1 MKTKILSG
9 LICCLGIY
17 SATAQTITAPLGT
30 PLTITNSVDVTLAT
44 GNVNVPADGSFNIG
58 TKKILSTKGLLN
70 LLIGENAGIANT
82 GDHNVFIGSAAGQN
96 NTSGIYNLF
105 LGGSAGSANTTGT
118 QNIFMGGQAGF
129 NNTIGYDNVFLGL
142 NSGLSNTVGH
152 SNLFMGT
159 GSGGSNTSGIYNTF
173 IGKAAGGANTTGTQ
187 NTFIGGQ
194 AGYNNTIGFDNFFI
208 GLNAG
213 YSNLGGHHNLFIGN
227 SAGGSN
233 TSGIYNTFIGPSAGG
248 ATTTGTQN
256 TFIGGQ
262 AGNSNTTGQNN
273 LFMGL
278 NSGFNNLTGSDNVFI
293 GNSAGGSNTSGSSNT
308 FIGSGSTGSAAL
320 TNATAIGANASVTSA
335 NTVVIG
341 SAATVVIG
349 ATGASA
355 SPAKLEVT
363 GSTPGKSGIK
373 CATMATGA
381 LSGPGN
387 NIRTGGFLTVN
398 TDGEI
403 VWAATGASRLG
414 NPDGIT
420 SAEGTST
427 FSDNNWS
434 FSNGYL
440 KNTSKRGVVIGEGI
454 TSMPEGYSFYVA
466 DGILTEKVKVAIK
479 GTDEWADYVFGKNYN
494 RMSLTDVA
502 KYIEK
507 NNHLPNVPSAAE
519 MVQNGNDLH
528 KTDVKLLEKI
538 EELTLY
544 MIEMKKENE
553 QLKKDVDSLKKRRK

>member
-1 MKTKILSG
+1 MTGVLA
-9 LICCLGIY
+9 CFQ
-17 SATAQTITAPLGT
+17 TEAQTITAPLGT
-30 PLTITNSVDVTLAT
+30 PLTITNAVDVT
-44 GNVNVPADGSFNIG
+44 GGGVNILTDTEFKIGGKKAISNKGTNNIFV
-58 TKKILSTKGLLN
+58 
-70 LLIGENAGIANT
+70 GENSGVANTSGDNNAFIGAGAGISNTTGVHNLFLGTGAGYANVS
-82 GDHNVFIGSAAGQN
+82 GGYNSFIGSGAGVSNSSGNGNVFIGPNSGRTNTIGTDNLCLGSGAGYANVSGSFNSFLGSAAGSS
-96 NTSGIYNLF
+96 NTTGAGNVFLGSNAGYTNSTGNSNLF
-105 LGGSAGSANTTGT
+105 LGSA
-118 QNIFMGGQAGF
+118 
-129 NNTIGYDNVFLGL
+129 
-142 NSGLSNTVGH
+142 
-152 SNLFMGT
+152 
-159 GSGGSNTSGIYNTF
+159 
-173 IGKAAGGANTTGTQ
+173 
-187 NTFIGGQ
+187 
-194 AGYNNTIGFDNFFI
+194 
-208 GLNAG
+208 AG
-213 YSNLGGHHNLFIGN
+213 YSNV
-227 SAGGSN
+227 GGSN
-233 TSGIYNTFIGPSAGG
+233 NIFLGDGAGS
-248 ATTTGTQN
+248 T
-256 TFIGGQ
+256 
-262 AGNSNTTGQNN
+262 NTTGMNN
-273 LFMGL
+273 TYLGK
-278 NSGFNNLTGSDNVFI
+278 
-293 GNSAGGSNTSGSSNT
+293 SAS
-308 FIGSGSTGSAAL
+308 GSAAL
-320 TNATAIGANASVTSA
+320 TNATAIGANASVTTS
-335 NTVVIG
+335 NTVVLG

-381 LSGPGN
+381 LSGAGN
-387 NIRTGGFLTVN
+387 NLRTGGFLTVN

-434 FSNGYL
+434 LSNGYL